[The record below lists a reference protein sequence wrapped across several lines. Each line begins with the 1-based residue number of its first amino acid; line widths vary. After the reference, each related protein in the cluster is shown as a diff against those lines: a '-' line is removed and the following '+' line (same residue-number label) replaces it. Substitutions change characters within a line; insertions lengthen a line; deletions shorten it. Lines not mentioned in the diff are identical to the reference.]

1 MANLKS
7 SKKDIR
13 RSEKRRIRNKSRMS
27 TLKTIKKKII
37 NLLTQIKIEEAKK
50 IYNQYVS
57 LVDKAAKVGLIHKR
71 NAARKK
77 SRLALVI
84 NKKEKEL
91 LNQTK

>member
-1 MANLKS
+1 
-7 SKKDIR
+7 
-13 RSEKRRIRNKSRMS
+13 MS